1 MLNSQDFDNFFNS
14 LELLLFVLDI
24 HGNIIYCND
33 TACARLEFTRAE
45 LLDTPVVNIH
55 PPEQRMF
62 AGMLIDDMLKGKVDV
77 CLIPIQT
84 KSGKL
89 IPVKTTVTLGSW
101 QGEPALFGVTKDI
114 TDVKLID
121 DKYQTIFNAIPD
133 LVALLDLDYKIL
145 EINKAME
152 DKLGVTKDK
161 VIGEPCYK
169 VIHDTTCPPKFCPNV
184 RLLEDEQI
192 HSSEVFEPRLE
203 GNYLVTVS
211 PVRDIQGKLTGS
223 VHIAHNI
230 TQIKLS
236 EQKFSTIFQFTPVA
250 LAITRIAD
258 GLILDVNDAWLYL
271 TGYCKEEVIGKT
283 IYDLHLYENNKD
295 RDVLVEKLKDNHR
308 LENEPIIMR
317 TKHGLPIYGLF
328 CGAPIMIDGIPCWIT
343 ALNNQTSKVL
353 LEKAIINFRDTVI
366 IETRNDISQ
375 SLKDGTF
382 VK

>member
-1 MLNSQDFDNFFNS
+1 MLDSLDFDNFFNS

-24 HGNIIYCND
+24 DGNIIYCND
-33 TACARLEFTRAE
+33 TACTRLEYTKAE
-45 LLDTPVVNIH
+45 LINTPVANIH

-62 AGMLIDDMLKGKVDV
+62 ASRLIEDMINGKVDA
-77 CLIPIQT
+77 CFIPVQT

-89 IPVKTTVTLGSW
+89 IPVKTKVTQGLW

-121 DKYQTIFNAIPD
+121 EKYQTIFDAIPD
-133 LVALLDLDYKIL
+133 LVALLDLDYKIV

-152 DKLGVTKDK
+152 DKLGVPKDQ

-169 VIHDTTCPPKFCPNV
+169 IIHDTTCPPKFCPNV
-184 RLLEDEQI
+184 NLLADEQI
-192 HSSEVFEPRLE
+192 HSAEVFEPRLE
-203 GNYLVTVS
+203 GNFLVTVS
-211 PVRDIQGKLTGS
+211 PIRDIQGKLSGS
-223 VHIAHNI
+223 VHIAHDI
-230 TQIKLS
+230 TQIRLS
-236 EQKFSTIFQFTPVA
+236 ERKFSTIFQFTPVA
-250 LAITRIAD
+250 IAITRIAD

-271 TGYCKEEVIGKT
+271 TGYWKDEIIGKT

-295 RDVLVEKLKDNHR
+295 RDALVEKLKDTHR

-317 TKHGLPIYGLF
+317 TKHGLSIYGLF
-328 CGAPIMIDGIPCWIT
+328 CGAPIMINGIPCWIT

-353 LEKAIINFRDTVI
+353 LEKAIISFRDTVI
-366 IETRNDISQ
+366 TEARDNISQ